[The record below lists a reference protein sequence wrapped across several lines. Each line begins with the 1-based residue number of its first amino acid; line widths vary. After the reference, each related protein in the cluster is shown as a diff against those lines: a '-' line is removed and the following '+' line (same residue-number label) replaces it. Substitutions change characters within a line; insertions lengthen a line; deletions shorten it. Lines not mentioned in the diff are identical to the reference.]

1 MKEKE
6 EFIPYA
12 HEKILK
18 KVGQKR
24 VSARLQNRVKLTSP
38 LPGKERNKESL
49 AFLWEEGPTGYNID
63 YRPLSIEEITNGEY
77 TY

>member
-6 EFIPYA
+6 EFIPHA

-18 KVGQKR
+18 KMGQKR

-38 LPGKERNKESL
+38 LHPKGGGIRKV
-49 AFLWEEGPTGYNID
+49 FLWEEGPTGYNID
-63 YRPLSIEEITNGEY
+63 YRSLSIEEITNGDY